1 MRFLKHRPLINR
13 GKEFEW
19 HQGVSLLHLWVK
31 NRMCEAEF
39 EGDIM
44 YWLDSGGAYDLSVFC
59 ERILNLFAGSGKRAF
74 LMHTEETISR

>member
-1 MRFLKHRPLINR
+1 
-13 GKEFEW
+13 
-19 HQGVSLLHLWVK
+19 
-31 NRMCEAEF
+31 MCEAEF